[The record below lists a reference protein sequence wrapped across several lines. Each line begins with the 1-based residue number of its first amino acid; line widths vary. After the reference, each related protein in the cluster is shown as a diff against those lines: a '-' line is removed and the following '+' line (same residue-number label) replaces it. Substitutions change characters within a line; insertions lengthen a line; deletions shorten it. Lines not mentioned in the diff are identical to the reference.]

1 MTLLRRT
8 ELAIIGAGPA
18 GVCAALE
25 AASHGVRVT
34 LIDREEH
41 IGGQLV
47 KQTHKFF
54 GWHEKSAGTRGIVI
68 SRDLADKVKDNP
80 GICFMGS
87 TEVLGYYGDDGV
99 LLLEA
104 PAGIQ
109 LLEPERLLVAAGA
122 SEKMILFPGND
133 LPGVYGA
140 GAVQT
145 LMNVRGVRPGKS
157 VLMVGS
163 GNIGLIVSYQ
173 LAQAG
178 VKVAA
183 LVEALPKIGG
193 YAVHASKI
201 RRLGIPIYTRHTVKE
216 AYGKNSVEGAII
228 WELDDNW
235 QGIPGTEK
243 GLDVDVMCLA
253 TGLTPLC
260 EFLWQAGVEMAYI
273 PELGGFVPLYDEH
286 METTVKG
293 IYVAGDAAC
302 IEEASTAMAEGR
314 LAGLAIARSLGK
326 VPDGEFSR
334 KREDSL
340 RELEELRAGP
350 TSEVIVRGL
359 AAMRKRLEEHLSQE
373 HSSRQ
378 AHQPGAKP
386 DAQQGN
392 QQRKRVSS

>member
-1 MTLLRRT
+1 MRRT

-302 IEEASTAMAEGR
+302 IEEASMAMAEGR

>member
-1 MTLLRRT
+1 MRRT